1 VMARGGARRED
12 GRAMTTR
19 RMLVATFA
27 AVVVAMLALVSAAWA
42 AVISNS
48 GFQMQAVTEQG

>member
-1 VMARGGARRED
+1 
-12 GRAMTTR
+12 MTTR

-27 AVVVAMLALVSAAWA
+27 AVVVAMLALVKAAWA

-48 GFQMQAVTEQG
+48 GFQMRAVTEQG

>member
-1 VMARGGARRED
+1 
-12 GRAMTTR
+12 MTTR